1 MDSDSPL
8 GSQPDLTGAEG
19 VVVAEA
25 VGEGTPLAAP
35 PTWGYRDLA
44 YFALFSVCALC
55 LVSVVIVAGFMSL
68 NLWLGWNLT
77 VDDPLVKA
85 PLSILIQILLSAVVL
100 AYIYMVIT
108 GKYELLFGPSIGW
121 VAPRRP
127 ASLYLGSGVLLAF
140 TVAAVSTLLPK
151 AEGPV
156 PLEELLGDEV
166 SIILVALFGV
176 IIAPLV
182 EELIFRGFIYPV
194 FERKHGATIAI
205 LLTSVPFAVLHGP
218 QYAWRWQILIL
229 LLGVAI
235 VFGTVRARTGSVV
248 TTTLIHVAYNATLF
262 GALLATMGHLKDA

>member
-19 VVVAEA
+19 VVVADDA
-25 VGEGTPLAAP
+25 GEGTPVAAP
-35 PTWGYRDLA
+35 PTWGYRDLV
-44 YFALFSVCALC
+44 YFALFSVIALT

-68 NLWLGWNLT
+68 NLWAGWNLSI
-77 VDDPLVKA
+77 DAPQVKA
-85 PLSILIQILLSAVVL
+85 PLSILIQMLLSAVVL
-100 AYIYMVIT
+100 GYIYIVIT
-108 GKYELLFGPSIGW
+108 GKYELAFGPAIGW
-121 VAPRRP
+121 IPPRRP
-127 ASLYLGSGVLLAF
+127 AALYLGSGVLLAF

-151 AEGPV
+151 VDGRV
-156 PLEELLGDEV
+156 PLEELLSDEV

-176 IIAPLV
+176 VIAPLV
-182 EELIFRGFIYPV
+182 EELVFRGFIYPV

-262 GALLATMGHLKDA
+262 GALFATMGQLKDA

>member
-1 MDSDSPL
+1 
-8 GSQPDLTGAEG
+8 
-19 VVVAEA
+19 
-25 VGEGTPLAAP
+25 
-35 PTWGYRDLA
+35 
-44 YFALFSVCALC
+44 
-55 LVSVVIVAGFMSL
+55 VSVVIVAGFMSL

-166 SIILVALFGV
+166 SII
-176 IIAPLV
+176 
-182 EELIFRGFIYPV
+182 
-194 FERKHGATIAI
+194 
-205 LLTSVPFAVLHGP
+205 
-218 QYAWRWQILIL
+218 
-229 LLGVAI
+229 
-235 VFGTVRARTGSVV
+235 
-248 TTTLIHVAYNATLF
+248 
-262 GALLATMGHLKDA
+262 